1 MANPS
6 NSLLGG
12 ILDFDNIKKAVV
24 DMNVEK
30 VKDLVAK
37 SLKAKLQP
45 EEILEKGLI
54 AGMKEVGRLF
64 SCKEYFVPEVLMASE
79 AFYAGFDLISPLIK
93 TGKMKEKGKIVIGV
107 VEGDIHDIG
116 KNIVKVMLDA
126 SGYQVVDLGKD
137 VPTEKFIEAVTR
149 ENPKILA
156 MSALMTTTMVRMRA
170 VVKGL
175 EEKNLRNK
183 VKVIIGGAPANAD
196 FAKRIGADGYGED
209 AAKAVSLVEDL
220 IGK

>member
-1 MANPS
+1 M
-6 NSLLGG
+6 
-12 ILDFDNIKKAVV
+12 DFDNIKKAVV
-24 DMNVEK
+24 DMEVEK
-30 VKDLVAK
+30 VKDLVTK
-37 SLKAKLQP
+37 LLKNKRLP

-79 AFYAGFDLISPLIK
+79 AFYAGFDLVSPLIK
-93 TGKMKEKGKIVIGV
+93 TKQMKEKGKIIIGV

-116 KNIVKVMLDA
+116 KNIVKVMLEA

-137 VPTEKFIEAVTR
+137 VPTEIFVDSVTR

-156 MSALMTTTMVRMRA
+156 MSALMTTTMMKMKD
-170 VVKGL
+170 VVKSH
-175 EEKNLRNK
+175 EHKKLRNK
-183 VKVIIGGAPANAD
+183 VKVIIGGAPVNED

-209 AAKAVSLVEDL
+209 ASAAVSLVEAL
-220 IGK
+220 IGE